1 MLPQTETFETML
13 NEHDHAKITPE
24 QFLVWAAGQEQR
36 HELVNG
42 EVVAMAGAGRQH
54 DRIVANLI
62 AAIRPQT
69 RGSPCQTFTSDTYVT
84 TGPSTKRMPDMGVD
98 CGNPPDDSLMAD
110 RPSLVVEVLS
120 PTTFSF
126 DVSVKLAEYKALPSL
141 DYILFVNT
149 ERPSVQSFRRGT
161 DGRWEDALVDGLD
174 ARIKLE
180 KLNISVSLRDIYDE
194 IKFRP
199 KPMLVIPEDDEP
211 TGRFSST

>member
-1 MLPQTETFETML
+1 ML
-13 NEHDHAKITPE
+13 NEHDNTKITPE
-24 QFLVWAAGQEQR
+24 EFLAWAAGQQER

-42 EVVAMAGAGRQH
+42 EIVAMAGAGRQH
-54 DRIVANLI
+54 DRIVTNLI
-62 AAIRPQT
+62 ATIRPQT
-69 RGSPCQTFTSDTYVT
+69 RGGRCQTFTSDTYVT

-98 CGNPPDDSLMAD
+98 CGNPPDDSLMAES
-110 RPSLVVEVLS
+110 PSLVVEVLS

-149 ERPSVQSFRRGT
+149 ERPSVQSFWRGA
-161 DGRWEDALVDGLD
+161 DGLWQDALVDGLD

-180 KLNISVSLRDIYDE
+180 KLNISFSLRDIYDE

-199 KPMLVIPEDDEP
+199 KPKLVIPEDDEP
-211 TGRFSST
+211 TSSFSPT

>member
-1 MLPQTETFETML
+1 ML
-13 NEHDHAKITPE
+13 NEHDNAKITPE
-24 QFLVWAAGQEQR
+24 EFLAWVAGQEER

-42 EVVAMAGAGRQH
+42 EVVAMAGAGRQQ
-54 DRIVANLI
+54 DRIVTNLI
-62 AAIRPQT
+62 ATIRPQT
-69 RGSPCQTFTSDTYVT
+69 RGGPCQTFTSDTYVT

-98 CGNPPDDSLMAD
+98 CGNPPDDSLMAES
-110 RPSLVVEVLS
+110 PSLVVEVLS

-149 ERPSVQSFRRGT
+149 ERPSVQSFWRGPN
-161 DGRWEDALVDGLD
+161 GLWQDALVDGLD

-180 KLNISVSLRDIYDE
+180 KLNISFSLRDIYDE

-199 KPMLVIPEDDEP
+199 KPKLVIPEDDEP
-211 TGRFSST
+211 TSSSPPT